1 MPETQLSGYISQ
13 IQLPSG
19 NIYGVKDTV
28 ARSLI
33 GSAGE
38 FVIAWNGNSIP
49 TIANIPDGVVV
60 TYSNTEYTG
69 TKPANAATLKK
80 FYLVKSS
87 SQQNPDASDIYD
99 EYVTIITGGTTEE
112 PTYAWEKIGDT
123 QIKLSEIV
131 TGVTFT
137 KQTTSA
143 ITSDAS
149 LQVTQQPVYTVTT
162 KTTYVQASAS
172 GASGSVST
180 AKLTTADVYTVSSTQ
195 TTASKISTTALTT
208 LTNSTT
214 SDTSVDAWLKGWN
227 VDTVNEILTI
237 NGVQP
242 QIQTSTVINEVTSV
256 DVPIKLTNTTTIATG
271 STTDNGDGATV
282 AISGTVSITNPT
294 ISLSTTS
301 VSATGMAKVGASGS
315 ATVSRSKD
323 VEIGWDNKTTATV
336 LTDATTVTAVKS

>member
-38 FVIAWNGNSIP
+38 FVIAWNGNSTP
-49 TIANIPDGVVV
+49 TIANIPEGVVV
-60 TYSNTEYTG
+60 TYSNTQYTG
-69 TKPANAATLKK
+69 TKVANASTLKK
-80 FYLVKSS
+80 FYLVKSPTDPE
-87 SQQNPDASDIYD
+87 NPDDVYD
-99 EYVTIITGGTTEE
+99 EYVTVITGGTDDN
-112 PTYAWEKIGDT
+112 PTYSWEKIGDT
-123 QIKLSEIV
+123 QIRLTEIV

-143 ITSDAS
+143 ITSDAT
-149 LQVTQQPVYTVTT
+149 LQVTQQPTYTVTT
-162 KTTYVQASAS
+162 KTTYVQASAT

-180 AKLTTADVYTVSSTQ
+180 AKLKTADVYTVSSTQ
-195 TTASKISTTALTT
+195 TTASKISTTTKTT

-214 SDTSVDAWLKGWN
+214 SDTTVDAWLKGWS
-227 VDTVNEILTI
+227 VDTENEILTI

-242 QIQTSTVINEVTSV
+242 QTQEITAIEDITSV
-256 DVPIKLTNTTTIATG
+256 YVPIKLTNTTTIATG
-271 STTDNGDGATV
+271 STTSSGDGATV
-282 AISGTVSITNPT
+282 AISGTVSVTNPT

-315 ATVSRSKD
+315 ATVSQSKTAT
-323 VEIGWDNKTTATV
+323 IGWDNKTTATV